1 MDKYEYKLRSD
12 EIVKLIEEEK
22 YVEAA
27 NIADM
32 IDWRRVKSITMLLKV
47 SALYRVNRR
56 NEDSKAV
63 LQIAYERY
71 PANRAVLYSLC
82 EVSVEL
88 VSLRCVIVFW
98 KHRKQVWKK
107 E

>member
-32 IDWRRVKSITMLLKV
+32 IESTDEMRTVRQYYRLHTNVILRTGRFCTLCVKCRLSWMM
-47 SALYRVNRR
+47 
-56 NEDSKAV
+56 
-63 LQIAYERY
+63 
-71 PANRAVLYSLC
+71 
-82 EVSVEL
+82 
-88 VSLRCVIVFW
+88 
-98 KHRKQVWKK
+98 
-107 E
+107 

>member
-32 IDWRRVKSITMLLKV
+32 IDWRRVKSITK
-47 SALYRVNRR
+47 
-56 NEDSKAV
+56 
-63 LQIAYERY
+63 IG
-71 PANRAVLYSLC
+71 RAHV
-82 EVSVEL
+82 
-88 VSLRCVIVFW
+88 
-98 KHRKQVWKK
+98 
-107 E
+107 

>member
-32 IDWRRVKSITMLLKV
+32 IDWRRVKSITIRQY
-47 SALYRVNRR
+47 YRLHTNVILRTGR
-56 NEDSKAV
+56 FCT
-63 LQIAYERY
+63 
-71 PANRAVLYSLC
+71 LC
-82 EVSVEL
+82 VKCRLS
-88 VSLRCVIVFW
+88 W
-98 KHRKQVWKK
+98 MM
-107 E
+107 

>member
-32 IDWRRVKSITMLLKV
+32 IDWFCTLCVKCRLSWMM
-47 SALYRVNRR
+47 
-56 NEDSKAV
+56 
-63 LQIAYERY
+63 
-71 PANRAVLYSLC
+71 
-82 EVSVEL
+82 
-88 VSLRCVIVFW
+88 
-98 KHRKQVWKK
+98 
-107 E
+107 